1 MGVNYLPL
9 AAWHLIRRMALR
21 HPPKV
26 IGVVVGFFLIH
37 AVMGRL
43 RSGRWIDSILLS
55 LIVTAIL
62 TFVVASLYILITNPG
77 YHFIKF

>member
-1 MGVNYLPL
+1 MNYLPV
-9 AAWHLIRRMALR
+9 AAWHLIRRMALK

-26 IGVVVGFFLIH
+26 IGVVAGLFLIY

-55 LIVTAIL
+55 LITTAVL
-62 TFVVASLYILITNPG
+62 VFVAACLYILFTHPG
-77 YHFIKF
+77 YHLLKF